1 MFKIFNDIRWR
12 VNQLL
17 QVGQVVKNYL
27 AISVDWKDEKRKL
40 LLTGIQSFMED
51 DLM

>member
-1 MFKIFNDIRWR
+1 MFKIFNDYSIASQSIDTGWSS
-12 VNQLL
+12 
-17 QVGQVVKNYL
+17 GQEIL
-27 AISVDWKDEKRKL
+27 TISVDWKDEKRML